1 MASSALNVLSGIAA
15 AAAGLA
21 GEKVSKS
28 GEVPGLDLATILPA
42 LLGSKAGGAGGL
54 AGNLISA
61 VSKSG
66 LLKNVNIAELAGT
79 LLTMGSAKSGAA
91 ADSKS
96 PLEGIAGLASM
107 IAGNSGSGAN
117 LVSIASMATQLAGTA
132 KNTKALTSMASELG
146 KTLSGNFGV
155 SLAGAGTALK
165 ALDKTVESDPKGD
178 LFKAILKGLG

>member
-21 GEKVSKS
+21 GEKVPKS
-28 GEVPGLDLATILPA
+28 GIIPGLDLSTILPA

-61 VSKSG
+61 VAKSG
-66 LLKNVNIAELAGT
+66 LLQNVNIAELAGS
-79 LLTMGSAKSGAA
+79 LLSMGSAKSSAA
-91 ADSKS
+91 TDSKK

-117 LVSIASMATQLAGTA
+117 LVSIASLATKLAGTA
-132 KNTKALTSMASELG
+132 KDDKGLTSMAGELG
-146 KTLSGNFGV
+146 KVLSGNFGV

-165 ALDKTVESDPKGD
+165 ALDKTVEKDTKGD